1 MGSAGAGFFF
11 MEPSVAQI
19 SMMPGQTLIPSWGMK
34 NDGWNIKK
42 MSRLTKKR
50 RITVKARQS
59 TVLTTK

>member
-1 MGSAGAGFFF
+1 